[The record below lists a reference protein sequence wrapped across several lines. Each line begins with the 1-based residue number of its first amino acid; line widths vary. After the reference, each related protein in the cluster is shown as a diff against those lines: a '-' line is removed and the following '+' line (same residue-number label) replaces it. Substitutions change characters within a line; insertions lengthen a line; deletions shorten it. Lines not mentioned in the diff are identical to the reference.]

1 MAINQPQIITVGTQ
15 GPSGPRGLTGDT
27 GPQGVQGETGATGP
41 QGPVGVTGPQGATG
55 LTGATGATGTTGPQG
70 NPGAN
75 GQVTG
80 PQLVAFHKTQASS
93 LSNVYDASEAIA
105 STYIDYTTGIAH
117 ALAGYTAT
125 PMMAANAG
133 GQMICNQK
141 ITSTSPNGV
150 AFFDITGA
158 FISGIGGGINAGTP
172 FNVPANAAF
181 VQFAQY
187 ASDGTPASMMVV
199 WGSILPSVY
208 VSFNKAAS
216 SDVTNAVNALTAQ
229 MNLIVPTNILNP
241 ANVTVPQYVLSTT
254 GAIGVGTGGYATWGS
269 SGVMAVTPGMEFV
282 LNFAAMAA
290 GGSVGLAFY
299 NNGTFVSGI
308 AYANQLAGTVFTVPS
323 SANQV
328 NITIPPVGAAPVVPA
343 NMMLY
348 TGAVLPPIMV
358 PYGQN
363 LSQATASL
371 IPTPAQTALN
381 ISPWNGKKAALWCD
395 SIHALYGSVWYP
407 QLLAY
412 HGLNDAFH
420 DSRAGRPMAAIFENW
435 GAAGTV
441 TAASARLATLAD
453 GGLCTATSGETITTA
468 MTGIDLCLVML
479 GTNDT
484 PGTTIGTPG
493 DAAGTATLCGYVET
507 ARSVLQ
513 AANPNMR
520 LVFVLPYQIGIGVA
534 SLANQ
539 QGVNT
544 AIKACCARTGIP
556 VIDQFQES
564 GINQTTMAN
573 FLLTTDTVHPTALGG
588 SKCITPLLAK
598 HLQLMG

>member
-1 MAINQPQIITVGTQ
+1 VEGEK
-15 GPSGPRGLTGDT
+15 GDT
-27 GPQGVQGETGATGP
+27 GAQGVIGA
-41 QGPVGVTGPQGATG
+41 TGPQGATG
-55 LTGATGATGTTGPQG
+55 LTGATGASGATGAQG
-70 NPGAN
+70 TPGTN

-80 PQLVAFHKTQASS
+80 SQLVAFSKAQASN
-93 LSNVYDASEAIA
+93 LSNVYDASKTIA

-117 ALAGYTAT
+117 TLVGFTAT
-125 PMMAANAG
+125 PMMTANAG

-158 FISGIGGGINAGTP
+158 FISGIGGGINAATA

-181 VQFAQY
+181 VQFGQNTT
-187 ASDGTPASMMVV
+187 DGTPATMMVV
-199 WGSILPSVY
+199 WGGVLPSAY

-216 SDVTNAVNALTAQ
+216 SDVTNAVTALTVQ
-229 MNLIVPTNILNP
+229 INQLVPTNILNP
-241 ANVTVPQYVLSTT
+241 GSVTVPQYVLATT
-254 GAIGVGTGGYATWGS
+254 GATGVGTGGYANWGS
-269 SGVMAVTPGMEFV
+269 SGVIAISPGTQFV
-282 LNFAAMAA
+282 LNFATLMA
-290 GGSVGLAFY
+290 GGMVGLAFY
-299 NNGTFVSGI
+299 NNGVFVSGLP
-308 AYANQLAGTVFTVPS
+308 YSNQPAGTVFTVPAG
-323 SANQV
+323 ANQV
-328 NITIPPVGAAPVVPA
+328 NLTIPAIGGTTPSTPA

-348 TGAVLPPIMV
+348 TGIVLPPILV

-363 LSQATASL
+363 LSQAAASL
-371 IPTPAQTALN
+371 IQTPAQTALN

-395 SIHALYGSVWYP
+395 SIHALYGSRWYP

-412 HGLNDAFH
+412 HGLTDAFH
-420 DSRAGRPMAAIFENW
+420 DSRAGRQMSAIFENY
-435 GAAGTV
+435 GTAGTV
-441 TAASARLATLAD
+441 TATTGRLATLPSLAAD
-453 GGLCTATSGETITTA
+453 NTTAGPGDTITTSMA
-468 MTGIDLCLVML
+468 AIDLCIVML
-479 GTNDT
+479 GTNDAIAANVT
-484 PGTTIGTPG
+484 AVGTPG

-520 LVFVLPYQIGIGVA
+520 LVFVLPYQTGIGFA
-534 SLANQ
+534 HLADQ
-539 QGVNT
+539 QALNT

-598 HLQLMG
+598 HLQLLG